1 MEKVVTD
8 VLSRL
13 PWSEDVD
20 EASMA
25 ESRGESKQSIDGE
38 SFKIST
44 AEKKWWE
51 MISVLLRLLWLHSLP
66 VQGHSGAN
74 KVDRSLHNNVEIP

>member
-13 PWSEDVD
+13 SWSEDVD

-25 ESRGESKQSIDGE
+25 QSPRESQQSIDGE

-44 AEKKWWE
+44 AEKKW
-51 MISVLLRLLWLHSLP
+51 
-66 VQGHSGAN
+66 
-74 KVDRSLHNNVEIP
+74 